1 MHGFRRTPSSARLPV
16 HAFRHTAAGALLP
29 ASASG
34 ARLPAHGC
42 RRTASGARCRRTT
55 SGARLPVHGFRRT
68 ASGARLPAHGTRDSE
83 RQTTASAPCARR
95 SESAAPLSRA
105 RLPARGSVGR
115 WRTRPGE
122 GGGVRGGGL
131 GPPPPRE
138 GRHCQVNHLTCAPGS
153 QLGTH

>member
-16 HAFRHTAAGALLP
+16 HAFRHTAAGARLP

-68 ASGARLPAHGTRDSE
+68 ASGARLPAAHGTRDSDH
-83 RQTTASAPCARR
+83 RLGSVR
-95 SESAAPLSRA
+95 SSVRVCRPSIPRAAAGA
-105 RLPARGSVGR
+105 RLRRALADQARGG
-115 WRTRPGE
+115 
-122 GGGVRGGGL
+122 RGG
-131 GPPPPRE
+131 PPRE

-153 QLGTH
+153 HLGTH

>member
-16 HAFRHTAAGALLP
+16 HAFRHTAAGARLP

-68 ASGARLPAHGTRDSE
+68 ASGARLPAHGTRDSDH
-83 RQTTASAPCARR
+83 RLGSVR
-95 SESAAPLSRA
+95 SSVRVCRPSIPRAAAGA
-105 RLPARGSVGR
+105 RLRRALADQARGGR
-115 WRTRPGE
+115 GGA
-122 GGGVRGGGL
+122 GGGGWA
-131 GPPPPRE
+131 PPRP
-138 GRHCQVNHLTCAPGS
+138 VKA
-153 QLGTH
+153 GTVRSTT